1 MKKSTTVLTSLL
13 LLGSIAYLVTQLIG
27 IRLFFDLREEKD
39 EIYH

>member
-13 LLGSIAYLVTQLIG
+13 LLGSLAYLATQVLG
-27 IRLFFDLREEKD
+27 LRLFFDLREEKN